1 MSELSDEPAS
11 LGPGFVAAEVCS
23 GGRDC
28 GAGGSGGGHLGAGGR
43 WPCGW
48 QPKGH
53 LNGMDIWPCG

>member
-48 QPKGH
+48 QPKGQ
-53 LNGMDIWPCG
+53 L